1 MCVVYHK
8 SLTYTETKCTCRGV
22 IYMEKGDGETRT
34 AVGVTAMVPPVTTVG
49 MTTMSAP
56 VIVTGR
62 IIPRPVIIAGRPYP
76 RRAAPRPVGIAPSPG
91 SPPLLIV

>member
-22 IYMEKGDGETRT
+22 IGMEKGDGETRT

-49 MTTMSAP
+49 MTTMAAP

-62 IIPRPVIIAGRPYP
+62 IIPRPVIIAGRP
-76 RRAAPRPVGIAPSPG
+76 APAGCPPTHWHRPSPS
-91 SPPLLIV
+91 SPLVLIV